1 MTCIFRI
8 ILLALCLL
16 ILYPVWLTITKH
28 RRALALLFLK
38 GSDFL
43 PSTILSDSGNAGRVT
58 HYKGVNDVFNK
69 HFWNNQLNPFWYKYE
84 YGNGYTRYVDRYSG
98 KVLRDFYGDDP
109 KSFKNVVSDAV
120 ASAKE
125 LASGVGSGSRS
136 VSGGARFSSAQS
148 APFYADAPLSTKYGM
163 DSSTAFAEE
172 MANTAH
178 QRNVADLRA
187 AGLNPVLGISGSGAG
202 TTSGNASVYSSIAP
216 PEHSAS
222 SISAIGKVAAGI
234 VGLFAPRRANAAKT
248 VLEGLTEILE

>member
-1 MTCIFRI
+1 MPN
-8 ILLALCLL
+8 L
-16 ILYPVWLTITKH
+16 I
-28 RRALALLFLK
+28 
-38 GSDFL
+38 S
-43 PSTILSDSGNAGRVT
+43 SDSGYSGSYRR
-58 HYKGVNDVFNK
+58 YMDDVPEFNK
-69 HFWNNQLNPFWYKYE
+69 NYWYNQLHPLWRKYE

-98 KVLRDFYGDDP
+98 KIIREFNGDDP
-109 KSFKNVVSDAV
+109 KSLKKVVSDALS
-120 ASAKE
+120 SAKDVVSD
-125 LASGVGSGSRS
+125 LGSGSGSGSGSRTAS
-136 VSGGARFSSAQS
+136 FSSARE
-148 APFYADAPLSTKYGM
+148 APFYPDAPLSTKYGM
-163 DSSTAFAEE
+163 DASTAFSEE

-202 TTSGNASVYSSIAP
+202 TTAGNPAVYSTIAP